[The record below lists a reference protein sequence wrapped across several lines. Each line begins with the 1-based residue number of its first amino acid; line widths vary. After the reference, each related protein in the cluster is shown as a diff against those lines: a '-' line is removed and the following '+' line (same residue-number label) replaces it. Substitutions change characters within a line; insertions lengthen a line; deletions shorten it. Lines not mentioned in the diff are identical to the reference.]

1 MRYTFV
7 GSYDYRKDN
16 ISLQYQ
22 LQAVH
27 STLVH
32 HYNDT
37 LDFLVL
43 KDEDMSTTV
52 KVSELFLSGVELSVG
67 LIIGCSV
74 VHHAWSMRLM
84 GVAIFWV

>member
-22 LQAVH
+22 LQAIH

-43 KDEDMSTTV
+43 KEMDMSTTI
-52 KVSELFLSGVELSVG
+52 KVSELLMNSVEPEVG
-67 LIIGCSV
+67 LIISYLV
-74 VHHAWSMRLM
+74 VCQAYEAKGLPYL
-84 GVAIFWV
+84 I